1 MASRQRLSGDDM
13 GDTDK
18 EKKPH
23 AKTEDKKK
31 KPPAPRH
38 EDEDD
43 EVGDIAT
50 PEPDR
55 YGTDDEPL

>member
-1 MASRQRLSGDDM
+1 M

-18 EKKPH
+18 KKKPQTK
-23 AKTEDKKK
+23 AEDKTKE
-31 KPPAPRH
+31 PPAPRE
-38 EDEDD
+38 EDQDD

>member
-1 MASRQRLSGDDM
+1 M

-31 KPPAPRH
+31 RPPPPRD
-38 EDEDD
+38 EDQDD

>member
-1 MASRQRLSGDDM
+1 M

-18 EKKPH
+18 KKKPQ
-23 AKTEDKKK
+23 AKAEDKTK
-31 KPPAPRH
+31 KPPAPSE
-38 EDEDD
+38 EDQDD

>member
-1 MASRQRLSGDDM
+1 MASQQRLSGEDM

-18 EKKPH
+18 
-23 AKTEDKKK
+23 KK
-31 KPPAPRH
+31 KPQAKAEDKTKRSPAPRE
-38 EDEDD
+38 EDQDY

>member
-18 EKKPH
+18 EKKPQ

-31 KPPAPRH
+31 RPPPPRD
-38 EDEDD
+38 EDQDD

>member
-18 EKKPH
+18 KKKPQ
-23 AKTEDKKK
+23 AKAEDKTK
-31 KPPAPRH
+31 KPPAPSE
-38 EDEDD
+38 EDQDD